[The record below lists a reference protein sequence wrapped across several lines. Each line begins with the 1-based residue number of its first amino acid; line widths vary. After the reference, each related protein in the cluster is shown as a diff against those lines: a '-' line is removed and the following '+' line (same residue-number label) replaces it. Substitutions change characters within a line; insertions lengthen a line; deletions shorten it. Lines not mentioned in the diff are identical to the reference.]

1 MIDNDALEDRDPEQE
16 RQELISETERA
27 EREQKQKF
35 ANLIESVEQGEEYS
49 PTETEY
55 VDVGDLSFEVETEI
69 PGTVQDALD
78 YHDHPDP
85 KERTRTR
92 DLVMSLPDMIVGI
105 DDPQEGRVEGG
116 DIQKFLLAY
125 YDARG
130 TKMLSEV
137 IEPIL
142 EPAGENLNQRV
153 PDGFRPK

>member
-1 MIDNDALEDRDPEQE
+1 MTDLDIDVNPEAK
-16 RQELISETERA
+16 RQELIAETERA
-27 EREQKQKF
+27 EREQNQKF

-49 PTETEY
+49 PTETAY
-55 VDVGDLSFEVETEI
+55 VDVGELTFEVETEI
-69 PGTVQDALD
+69 PGTVQDAMD

-85 KERTRTR
+85 EKRTRTR
-92 DLVMSLPDMIVGI
+92 DLVESLPDMIVGI
-105 DDPQEGRVEGG
+105 DDPQEGRIDGSDVRE
-116 DIQKFLLAY
+116 FFLAY

-153 PDGFRPK
+153 PDGFRSK